1 MRDAREHQAG
11 SKERFAKRIIAAIA
25 AVAMLGGVGYATA
38 TTAVAEEEAGTLA
51 TESFMGTTVGSEWT
65 LLNDACLTAGGD
77 LGCEAKGKANGDR
90 GIYGQSNGLLQLTG
104 DENSTPAVRCLTTS
118 LILLSAWTSP
128 STNIRLKARKLM
140 V

>member
-104 DENSTPAVRCLTTS
+104 DENLS
-118 LILLSAWTSP
+118 LIH
-128 STNIRLKARKLM
+128 I
-140 V
+140 

>member
-51 TESFMGTTVGSEWT
+51 TESFMVPPLEV
-65 LLNDACLTAGGD
+65 
-77 LGCEAKGKANGDR
+77 NGPF
-90 GIYGQSNGLLQLTG
+90 SMMH
-104 DENSTPAVRCLTTS
+104 A
-118 LILLSAWTSP
+118 
-128 STNIRLKARKLM
+128 
-140 V
+140 

>member
-51 TESFMGTTVGSEWT
+51 TESFMGTTVGSEWNH
-65 LLNDACLTAGGD
+65 LNVSFFTAGGD
-77 LGCEAKGKANGDR
+77 MGFEAKWKSNGDR
-90 GIYGQSNGLLQLTG
+90 GNYG
-104 DENSTPAVRCLTTS
+104 E
-118 LILLSAWTSP
+118 
-128 STNIRLKARKLM
+128 
-140 V
+140 